1 MSASADLDLLDPP
14 SLAHSLTAT
23 ARARQQP
30 HAGSPSSYA
39 DAADAD
45 ADADAAATRTALE
58 AAEKTVALLRA
69 QLTTTTTM
77 LRAGDN
83 ESSRTA
89 DAAPLGYVQNRKVE
103 SQYTG
108 ITEVSKQEKSWSG
121 SKQVSKY
128 H

>member
-14 SLAHSLTAT
+14 SLAHSLTAA

-45 ADADAAATRTALE
+45 AAATRTALE
-58 AAEKTVALLRA
+58 AAEKAVALLRA

-83 ESSRTA
+83 KSSPTA
-89 DAAPLGYVQNRKVE
+89 DAAPLPPAKRRAVE
-103 SQYTG
+103 HEGEVTGLRSFSNSTISRRRAKYTS
-108 ITEVSKQEKSWSG
+108 T
-121 SKQVSKY
+121 KY
-128 H
+128 TF

>member
-14 SLAHSLTAT
+14 SLAHSLTAA

-39 DAADAD
+39 DAN

-69 QLTTTTTM
+69 QLVADSSDADDV
-77 LRAGDN
+77 LPPPANRAVEREGVAATAA
-83 ESSRTA
+83 SSLA
-89 DAAPLGYVQNRKVE
+89 K
-103 SQYTG
+103 
-108 ITEVSKQEKSWSG
+108 
-121 SKQVSKY
+121 
-128 H
+128 